1 MRLDEAALYFGC
13 SSRSMI
19 LCTEGVFCIS
29 IYCYD
34 AAWTRHLKFCA
45 GVEWDRIKTSRNG
58 TPQKCMVATA
68 ERDNIKG
75 QAFASEVV
83 RRTENDFQCDGS
95 RAVSFYAWYYSLVGS
110 CGGLDS

>member
-1 MRLDEAALYFGC
+1 MRLDEAAWYLDCG
-13 SSRSMI
+13 SHSMT

-34 AAWTRHLKFCA
+34 AAWTGDLKFCA

-83 RRTENDFQCDGS
+83 RRTENDFQCNRA
-95 RAVSFYAWYYSLVGS
+95 RAVSFYAGYCSLEGS
-110 CGGLDS
+110 CCGLDS

>member
-1 MRLDEAALYFGC
+1 MRLDEAAWYFDC
-13 SSRSMI
+13 CSRSMT
-19 LCTEGVFCIS
+19 LRTEGVFRIS
-29 IYCYD
+29 IYYYD
-34 AAWTRHLKFCA
+34 DAWTRHLKFCA

-83 RRTENDFQCDGS
+83 RRTENDFQCDGA
-95 RAVSFYAWYYSLVGS
+95 RAVSFYAGYCSLEDS